1 MLKLIGCICVLV
13 SSFCIGMNRSEDLK
27 RHLESLEELKKIFCI
42 LRSELE
48 YTRAPFSELFE
59 KMIKK
64 VSINFAKW
72 LHELVDRL
80 QEKSNGTFVEIWS
93 ATIEEQLKTI
103 NLSEEDLQEL
113 KSIGKQLE
121 YINQI
126 DLYIER
132 LEYKIIQTRKSYQ
145 SKRKLWKSL
154 GIMGGIFLVIL
165 LL

>member
-80 QEKSNGTFVEIWS
+80 QEKSNGTFEEIWS
-93 ATIEEQLKTI
+93 ATIEEQLKTS

-132 LEYKIIQTRKSYQ
+132 LEYKIVETRKAYQ